1 MFDARVRPVRADSV
15 RNRAKILDAAREQIT
30 AHGPGVGMDE
40 IAAAAGVAV
49 GTLYRHF
56 PTKTDLVA
64 AVVSAFVTQVADRS
78 ELAVGRVEQGFPAFD
93 EVQNLLRDIVQ
104 AAATNQAVKAAAA
117 ALNAVSDDSEGV
129 GRAHRALQSLITSA
143 RDDKAVRDDLSVD
156 DFYLLV
162 SNSPVDQPLAVL
174 TRWVDLILFGI
185 VGPVSPAKRVVVS
198 PSPRTRRAG
207 GERRSRAD

>member
-1 MFDARVRPVRADSV
+1 MTEARVRPVRADSV

-56 PTKTDLVA
+56 PTKTDLIA
-64 AVVSAFVTQVADRS
+64 AVVSAFVAQVADRS
-78 ELAVGRVEQGFPAFD
+78 ELAAGRVEQGSPAFA
-93 EVQNLLRDIVQ
+93 ELQELLRDIVR

-117 ALNAVSDDSEGV
+117 ALNAANDDSGGV
-129 GRAHRALQSLITSA
+129 QRAHGALQSLIDAA
-143 RDDKAVRDDLSVD
+143 RTDKAVRGDLSVD

-162 SNSPVDQPLAVL
+162 SNAPADQPSAVL
-174 TRWVDLILFGI
+174 NRWVDLILFGI
-185 VGPVSPAKRVVVS
+185 AGPV
-198 PSPRTRRAG
+198 
-207 GERRSRAD
+207 